1 MAKSRREQIIDSLVP
16 IITIGLPGSTVKRD
30 GDTPERTGPDGL
42 VVIRDGDPGTPEV
55 TIGRGAYFHTQQIH
69 VEVYAQTNE
78 IRDSLMQSIEAAIR
92 ADETLGGLAA
102 VSEVRL
108 APEDAL
114 QTQVSEGAAAI
125 RAALLYIE
133 VCFQSSTALT

>member
-1 MAKSRREQIIDSLVP
+1 MAKSKREQIVEAVVSIL
-16 IITIGLPGSTVKRD
+16 TAALPLANVERD
-30 GDTPERTGPDGL
+30 GDAPERVGTGGWA
-42 VVIRDGDPGTPEV
+42 VIRDGDPGTPEV

-69 VEVYAQTNE
+69 VEVYAPTNE
-78 IRDSLMQSIEAAIR
+78 TRDSLMQSIEAAIR

-125 RAALLYIE
+125 RAALLY
-133 VCFQSSTALT
+133 VDADFQSSTALT